1 MRYLGPE
8 TDIDL
13 NVGINTKTESKFKG
27 FNHELMPES
36 ETIFSKIYVKNG
48 QKKYLKFKT
57 LKIHSWTYVIKYL
70 SGEELLQLF
79 MNKNFK
85 NLSRLQNTDKE
96 KRGKFNDNGKGQD
109 NSINSWNDKLHIF
122 ISK

>member
-85 NLSRLQNTDKE
+85 NLSRL
-96 KRGKFNDNGKGQD
+96 
-109 NSINSWNDKLHIF
+109 
-122 ISK
+122 